1 MASENRPLETNLLKI
16 TSWRN
21 SMKYLNQKEIASVQ
35 LIDVEVSE
43 DELDVYQRCLSYIL
57 EHVDPNQVKEEFG
70 ATSDEILGMVESM
83 EDVMDRAGILFNE
96 EELQAELEIEIA
108 K

>member
-1 MASENRPLETNLLKI
+1 
-16 TSWRN
+16 
-21 SMKYLNQKEIASVQ
+21 MKYLTQKEIASAQ

-57 EHVDPNQVKEEFG
+57 ERVDPKQMEEEFG

-83 EDVMDRAGILFNE
+83 EDVMDRAGILFDE
-96 EELQAELEIEIA
+96 EELQAELEAEA
-108 K
+108 EN

>member
-1 MASENRPLETNLLKI
+1 
-16 TSWRN
+16 
-21 SMKYLNQKEIASVQ
+21 MKYLSQKEIASVQ

-57 EHVDPNQVKEEFG
+57 ARVDSKQMEDEFG
-70 ATSDEILGMVESM
+70 ASADEILGMVESM
-83 EDVMDRAGILFNE
+83 EDVMDRAGILFNK
-96 EELQAELEIEIA
+96 EELQVELESENG

>member
-1 MASENRPLETNLLKI
+1 
-16 TSWRN
+16 
-21 SMKYLNQKEIASVQ
+21 MKYLIQKEIASVQ
-35 LIDVEVSE
+35 LVDVEVSE

-57 EHVDPNQVKEEFG
+57 EHVDPKQMEEEFG

-96 EELQAELEIEIA
+96 EELQAELEAEIE

>member
-1 MASENRPLETNLLKI
+1 MN
-16 TSWRN
+16 
-21 SMKYLNQKEIASVQ
+21 YLHQKEIASVQ

-57 EHVDPNQVKEEFG
+57 EHVDPKQIEEEFG
-70 ATSDEILGMVESM
+70 ATSEEILGMVESM
-83 EDVMDRAGILFNE
+83 EDVMDRAGILFDE
-96 EELQAELEIEIA
+96 KELQAELESENG

>member
-1 MASENRPLETNLLKI
+1 
-16 TSWRN
+16 
-21 SMKYLNQKEIASVQ
+21 MKHLSQKEIASVQ
-35 LIDVEVSE
+35 LVDVEVSE

-57 EHVDPNQVKEEFG
+57 EHVDPKQMEEEFG

-83 EDVMDRAGILFNE
+83 EDVMDRAGILFDE
-96 EELQAELEIEIA
+96 EKLQVELKSENG

>member
-1 MASENRPLETNLLKI
+1 
-16 TSWRN
+16 
-21 SMKYLNQKEIASVQ
+21 MKYLSQKEIASVQ

-57 EHVDPNQVKEEFG
+57 EHVDPKQIEEEFG
-70 ATSDEILGMVESM
+70 ATADEILGMVESM
-83 EDVMDRAGILFNE
+83 EDVMDRAGILFDE
-96 EELQAELEIEIA
+96 EEAPVELESEMEVE

>member
-1 MASENRPLETNLLKI
+1 MNLLSK
-16 TSWRN
+16 R
-21 SMKYLNQKEIASVQ
+21 EIASVQ

-57 EHVDPNQVKEEFG
+57 EHVDPKQMEEKFG

-83 EDVMDRAGILFNE
+83 EDVMDRAGILFDE
-96 EELQAELEIEIA
+96 EELQAELEAEA
-108 K
+108 EN

>member
-1 MASENRPLETNLLKI
+1 MNLISK
-16 TSWRN
+16 R
-21 SMKYLNQKEIASVQ
+21 EIVNVQ

-57 EHVDPNQVKEEFG
+57 EHVDPKQMEEEFG
-70 ATSDEILGMVESM
+70 ATADEILGMVESM
-83 EDVMDRAGILFNE
+83 EDVIDRAGILFNE
-96 EELQAELEIEIA
+96 ENTSVELESEMEVE